1 MKKTTLLFIS
11 ILAFTV
17 IKAQDSYQNDQIRTV
32 FSGNKSNGGYGAF
45 TMSYSNI
52 GGYDALVTG
61 GRGAFI
67 FDHVLAIGLGGYG
80 FVNNLDY
87 NYHNPGSSSTNRNL
101 SLAGGYGGLLIE
113 PIVAGKSPVHVAFPI
128 LIGGGGVTLVD
139 VYGWDYWGNPYPGN
153 EYAYDAFFVIEPAVE
168 LEFNLARFFR
178 LAAAVS
184 YRYTSDI
191 NLYRTDL
198 VDTKQTSEN
207 ALHGLNFGLT
217 FKFGK
222 F

>member
-1 MKKTTLLFIS
+1 MKKTTLLLIAV
-11 ILAFTV
+11 LAFSV
-17 IKAQDSYQNDQIRTV
+17 AKAQDSYQSDEIRTV
-32 FSGNKSNGGYGAF
+32 FSRNKSNGGYGAF
-45 TMSYSNI
+45 TISYSNI

-67 FDHVLAIGLGGYG
+67 FDHALAIGLGGYG
-80 FVNNLDY
+80 FINNLDY
-87 NYHNPGSSSTNRNL
+87 DYYHQPSNTTRNL
-101 SLAGGYGGLLIE
+101 SLAGGYGGLFIE

-139 VYGWDYWGNPYPGN
+139 MYGWDYWGNPYP
-153 EYAYDAFFVIEPAVE
+153 EYQYDYDAFFVFEPAVE

-184 YRYTSDI
+184 YRYTSEIQLKRADQV
-191 NLYRTDL
+191 LSS
-198 VDTKQTSEN
+198 QTEPD
-207 ALHGLNFGLT
+207 ALRGFNYGLT

>member
-1 MKKTTLLFIS
+1 MKRTGLLLIF
-11 ILAFTV
+11 ILAISFA
-17 IKAQDSYQNDQIRTV
+17 KAQDSYENDEVRTL
-32 FSGNKSNGGYGAF
+32 FSKNHSNGGYGAF
-45 TMSYSNI
+45 TMSYSKI

-87 NYHNPGSSSTNRNL
+87 DHYNNNRNL

-113 PIVAGKSPVHVAFPI
+113 PIIAGKSPVHLSIPI
-128 LIGGGGVTLVD
+128 LIGGGGVALVD
-139 VYGWDYWGNPYPGN
+139 MYSWDYWGQPQPGY
-153 EYAYDAFFVIEPAVE
+153 EYDYDTYFMIEPAVE
-168 LEFNLARFFR
+168 LEFNMARFFR

-191 NLYRTDL
+191 QLH
-198 VDTKQTSEN
+198 QTEKD
-207 ALHGLNFGLT
+207 ALRGFNYGLT

>member
-1 MKKTTLLFIS
+1 MSIMKKTFFTLLMG
-11 ILAFTV
+11 LAFFA
-17 IKAQDSYQNDQIRTV
+17 INAQETYENDQVRTL
-32 FSGNKSNGGYGAF
+32 FSHNQSNGGYGAF

-80 FVNNLDY
+80 FVNNLNYDY
-87 NYHNPGSSSTNRNL
+87 YHQQPANSNL

-113 PIVAGKSPVHVAFPI
+113 PIVAGKSPVHVSFPI
-128 LIGGGGVTLVD
+128 LIGGGGVSLVD
-139 VYGWDYWGNPYPGN
+139 LYNEDFWDHPYTGY
-153 EYAYDAFFVIEPAVE
+153 EYDYDAYFVFEPGVE
-168 LEFNLARFFR
+168 LEFNMARFFR

-184 YRYTSDI
+184 YRYTSKIQIQKIDE
-191 NLYRTDL
+191 D
-198 VDTKQTSEN
+198 
-207 ALHGLNFGLT
+207 ALKGFNFGLT

>member
-1 MKKTTLLFIS
+1 MKNLSLLVIL
-11 ILAFTV
+11 ILAFSFA
-17 IKAQDSYQNDQIRTV
+17 KAQDSYQSDEVRTI
-32 FSGNKSNGGYGAF
+32 FSKNRSNGGYGAF

-67 FDHVLAIGLGGYG
+67 FDHVLAIGVGGYG
-80 FVNNLDY
+80 FVNNLNY
-87 NYHNPGSSSTNRNL
+87 NYYHNSNDNRL

-113 PIVAGKSPVHVAFPI
+113 PIVAGKSPVHVSFPI

-139 VYGWDYWGNPYPGN
+139 MYNWDYYGHPHPGN
-153 EYAYDAFFVIEPAVE
+153 EYAYDAFFVFEPAVE
-168 LEFNLARFFR
+168 LEFNLARWFR
-178 LAAAVS
+178 IAAAVS

-191 NLYRTDL
+191 ELYRAESDL
-198 VDTKQTSEN
+198 SHRYGKD
-207 ALHGLNFGLT
+207 ALRGFNYGLT

>member
-1 MKKTTLLFIS
+1 MKKTLFTLLLG
-11 ILAFTV
+11 LAFFASN
-17 IKAQDSYQNDQIRTV
+17 AQELYENDEVKTL
-32 FSGNKSNGGYGAF
+32 FSRNRSNGGYGAF
-45 TMSYSNI
+45 SISYSNI

-80 FVNNLDY
+80 FVNNLNYDY
-87 NYHNPGSSSTNRNL
+87 YNQQPVNGDM

-113 PIVAGKSPVHVAFPI
+113 PIIAGKSPVHVSFPI
-128 LIGGGGVTLVD
+128 LIGGGGVSLVNL
-139 VYGWDYWGNPYPGN
+139 YNGDYWGQPYPGY
-153 EYAYDAFFVIEPAVE
+153 EYDYDAYFVIEPGVE
-168 LEFNLARFFR
+168 LEFNMARFFR

-184 YRYTSDI
+184 YRHTSKI
-191 NLYRTDL
+191 QLQQ
-198 VDTKQTSEN
+198 VDEN
-207 ALHGLNFGLT
+207 ALKGFNFGLT

>member
-1 MKKTTLLFIS
+1 MKKTTLLLIAV
-11 ILAFTV
+11 LAFTV
-17 IKAQDSYQNDQIRTV
+17 AKAQDSYQNDEIRTV
-32 FSGNKSNGGYGAF
+32 FSRNKSNGGYGAF
-45 TMSYSNI
+45 TISYSNI

-67 FDHVLAIGLGGYG
+67 FDHVLGIGLGGYG
-80 FVNNLDY
+80 FINNLDY
-87 NYHNPGSSSTNRNL
+87 DYYHQPSNTTRNL
-101 SLAGGYGGLLIE
+101 SLAGGYGGFLIE
-113 PIVAGKSPVHVAFPI
+113 PIVAGKSPVHLSFPI
-128 LIGGGGVTLVD
+128 LIGGGAVTLVD
-139 VYGWDYWGNPYPGN
+139 MYGWDYWENPYPGN
-153 EYAYDAFFVIEPAVE
+153 EYAYDAFFVIEPSVE

-191 NLYRTDL
+191 NLYRADL
-198 VDTKQTSEN
+198 GDNKQTSED
-207 ALHGLNFGLT
+207 ALRGFNFGLT

>member
-1 MKKTTLLFIS
+1 MKKTALFLVL
-11 ILAFTV
+11 ILA
-17 IKAQDSYQNDQIRTV
+17 ISMAKAQDSSYQNDEIRTV
-32 FSGNKSNGGYGAF
+32 FSKNKSNGGYGAF
-45 TMSYSNI
+45 TVSYSNI
-52 GGYDALVTG
+52 GGHDGLVTG

-67 FDHVLAIGLGGYG
+67 FDHSLAIGLGGYG

-87 NYHNPGSSSTNRNL
+87 DYHHSGSNVSDRNL
-101 SLAGGYGGLLIE
+101 SLAGGYGGFLLE
-113 PIVAGKSPVHVAFPI
+113 PIIAGKSPVHVSFPI
-128 LIGGGGVTLVD
+128 LIGGGGVALVD
-139 VYGWDYWGNPYPGN
+139 MYDWEYWGQPQPGY
-153 EYAYDAFFVIEPAVE
+153 EYDYDAFFFVEPAVE

-191 NLYRTDL
+191 QLA
-198 VDTKQTSEN
+198 QTEKD
-207 ALHGLNFGLT
+207 ALRGFNYGVT

>member
-1 MKKTTLLFIS
+1 MKKTGLLLIL
-11 ILAFTV
+11 ILAVSFA
-17 IKAQDSYQNDQIRTV
+17 KAQDSYQNDEVRTV
-32 FSGNKSNGGYGAF
+32 FSKNKSNGGYGAF
-45 TMSYSNI
+45 TVSYSNI

-80 FVNNLDY
+80 FVNNLNYDY
-87 NYHNPGSSSTNRNL
+87 YHGTPGNSL

-113 PIVAGKSPVHVAFPI
+113 PIVAGKSPVHVSFPI

-139 VYGWDYWGNPYPGN
+139 MYAWDYWDDPYYGYQ
-153 EYAYDAFFVIEPAVE
+153 YAYDAYFVFEPGVE

-191 NLYRTDL
+191 NLYRAEIGESSQ
-198 VDTKQTSEN
+198 TKED
-207 ALHGLNFGLT
+207 ALRGFNFGLT

>member
-1 MKKTTLLFIS
+1 MKKTNLLIIL
-11 ILAFTV
+11 ILAVSFV
-17 IKAQDSYQNDQIRTV
+17 KAQEQDSYQSDEVRTI
-32 FSGNKSNGGYGAF
+32 FSKNQSNGGYGAF
-45 TMSYSNI
+45 TISYSNI

-67 FDHVLAIGLGGYG
+67 FDHALALGLGGYG
-80 FVNNLDY
+80 FVNNLNYDY
-87 NYHNPGSSSTNRNL
+87 YHNNKSHL
-101 SLAGGYGGLLIE
+101 SLAGGYGGFLIE
-113 PIVAGKSPVHVAFPI
+113 PIIAGKSPVHVAFPI

-139 VYGWDYWGNPYPGN
+139 MYGWDYWGNPYPGN
-153 EYAYDAFFVIEPAVE
+153 EYAYDAFFVVEPAVE

-178 LAAAVS
+178 MAAAVS

-191 NLYRTDL
+191 KLQRTDL
-198 VDTKQTSEN
+198 GESSQTSAD
-207 ALHGLNFGLT
+207 ALRGFNFGVT

>member
-1 MKKTTLLFIS
+1 MKKITVFLVF
-11 ILAFTV
+11 ILAV
-17 IKAQDSYQNDQIRTV
+17 SMAKAQDSSYENDEVRTV
-32 FSGNKSNGGYGAF
+32 FSRNKSNGGYGAF
-45 TMSYSNI
+45 TVSYSNI

-67 FDHVLAIGLGGYG
+67 FDHALAFGLGGYG

-87 NYHNPGSSSTNRNL
+87 DYYHNGSNGTNRDL
-101 SLAGGYGGLLIE
+101 SLAGGYGGFIIE
-113 PIVAGKSPVHVAFPI
+113 PIIAGKSPVHLSFPI
-128 LIGGGGVTLVD
+128 LIGGGGVALVD
-139 VYGWDYWGNPYPGN
+139 MYGWEYWGQPQPGY
-153 EYAYDAFFVIEPAVE
+153 EYDYDAFFVIEPAVE

-184 YRYTSDI
+184 YRHTSDI
-191 NLYRTDL
+191 QLA
-198 VDTKQTSEN
+198 QTEKD
-207 ALHGLNFGLT
+207 ALRGFNYGLT

>member
-1 MKKTTLLFIS
+1 MKKTGLLLFL
-11 ILAFTV
+11 ILAISFA
-17 IKAQDSYQNDQIRTV
+17 KAQDSYQNDEVRTV
-32 FSGNKSNGGYGAF
+32 FSKSKSNGGYGAF
-45 TMSYSNI
+45 TISYSNI

-67 FDHVLAIGLGGYG
+67 FDHVLAIGIGGYG
-80 FVNNLDY
+80 FVNNLNYDY
-87 NYHNPGSSSTNRNL
+87 HHNQSEGVL
-101 SLAGGYGGLLIE
+101 SLAGGYGGFLIE
-113 PIVAGKSPVHVAFPI
+113 PIIAGKSPVHVSFPI

-139 VYGWDYWGNPYPGN
+139 MYAWDYWGDPYYGN
-153 EYAYDAFFVIEPAVE
+153 QYAYDAFFVFEPAVE

-191 NLYRTDL
+191 NLFRTEL
-198 VDTKQTSEN
+198 GESTQTSED
-207 ALHGLNFGLT
+207 ALRGFNFGLT

>member
-1 MKKTTLLFIS
+1 MKKTVLFIIL
-11 ILAFTV
+11 ILA
-17 IKAQDSYQNDQIRTV
+17 IYLANAQDSYQSDEVRTV
-32 FSGNKSNGGYGAF
+32 FSKSQSNGGYGAF

-67 FDHVLAIGLGGYG
+67 FDHVLGIGFGGYG
-80 FVNNLDY
+80 FVNNLNY
-87 NYHNPGSSSTNRNL
+87 NYYHNSNDNHL
-101 SLAGGYGGLLIE
+101 SLAGGYGGFIIE
-113 PIVAGKSPVHVAFPI
+113 PIIAGKSPVHVAFPI
-128 LIGGGGVTLVD
+128 LIGGGGVALVD
-139 VYGWDYWGNPYPGN
+139 MYNWDYWGSSYPGY

-168 LEFNLARFFR
+168 LEFNLARWFR
-178 LAAAVS
+178 MAAAVS

-191 NLYRTDL
+191 KLARTNLGEAS
-198 VDTKQTSEN
+198 QTSKD
-207 ALHGLNFGLT
+207 ALRGFNFGLT

>member
-1 MKKTTLLFIS
+1 MKSTILLIIFILS
-11 ILAFTV
+11 ISFV
-17 IKAQDSYQNDQIRTV
+17 KAQDLYQNDEVRTI
-32 FSGNKSNGGYGAF
+32 FSKNRSNGGYGAF
-45 TMSYSNI
+45 TISYSNI

-67 FDHVLAIGLGGYG
+67 FDHSLAIGLGGYG

-87 NYHNPGSSSTNRNL
+87 NSYHNSNDNRL
-101 SLAGGYGGLLIE
+101 SLAGGYGGFLIE
-113 PIVAGKSPVHVAFPI
+113 PIIAGKSPVHVSFPI

-139 VYGWDYWGNPYPGN
+139 MYAWDYWGDPYHGN
-153 EYAYDAFFVIEPAVE
+153 EYAYDAFFVFEPAVE
-168 LEFNLARFFR
+168 LEFNLARWFR
-178 LAAAVS
+178 MAAAVS

-191 NLYRTDL
+191 ELYRVDSDL
-198 VDTKQTSEN
+198 PQQYGKD
-207 ALHGLNFGLT
+207 ALRGFNYGVT